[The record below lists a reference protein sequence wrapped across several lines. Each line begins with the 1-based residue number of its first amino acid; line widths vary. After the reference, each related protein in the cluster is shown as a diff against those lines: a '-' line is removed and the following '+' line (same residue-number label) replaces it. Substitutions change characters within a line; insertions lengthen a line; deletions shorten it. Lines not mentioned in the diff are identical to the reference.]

1 MRQAIRLYGHEQLLT
16 HDGLDVYRCSECSV
30 RFEMEHTVIGARC
43 CPACGVIY
51 DIAPELQAEQLAHLA
66 LALNMSPTTLLW
78 TMRLIAAAI
87 ASSPR

>member
-1 MRQAIRLYGHEQLLT
+1 MKQAIRLYGHELPLS

-30 RFEMEHTVIGARC
+30 RFDIENTAVGPRC
-43 CPACGVIY
+43 CPACGAIY
-51 DIAPELQAEQLAHLA
+51 DIAPELQAEQLARLA

-87 ASSPR
+87 ERSPR